1 MSRRRAVTGRLG
13 VRRRGFTAVAVC
25 VAALALVMGA
35 GALAS
40 TLNQVVPS
48 TGGVAGH
55 DYAYWLQRDWEFY
68 FASPSQCQTATVGG
82 QTVSLAESIGGGNS
96 SCHMPAGHPIF
107 VNSLSTEC
115 STIPGHHNGWGT
127 SKSQLQKCSRT
138 VTEKA
143 RITEWLDGQRVPNF
157 GRVFWK
163 TVTQFSVNVPAGRFK
178 GFNGGQVRAAAWGWS
193 LLLKKLPKGK
203 HTVRC
208 RAFYPNGKLEFQDRI
223 TLYIS

>member
-1 MSRRRAVTGRLG
+1 MAIC
-13 VRRRGFTAVAVC
+13 VAV
-25 VAALALVMGA
+25 LVLSMGA
-35 GALAS
+35 GAYAS

-48 TGGVAGH
+48 TGGVAGQ

-68 FASPSQCQTATVGG
+68 FASPSDCQSATVGG
-82 QTVSLAESIGGGNS
+82 QTVYLAESIGGGTS
-96 SCHMPAGHPIF
+96 TCHMPANRPIF

-115 STIPGHHNGWGT
+115 STIPGQHNGWGT
-127 SKSQLQKCSRT
+127 SKADLQKCSRT
-138 VTEKA
+138 VTERA

-157 GRVFWK
+157 GKVFWK
-163 TVTQFSVNVPAGRFK
+163 TVPQFSVNVPAGRFK
-178 GFNGGQVRAAAWGWS
+178 NFQGGQVRAAAWGWS

-223 TLYIS
+223 TLYVS